1 MIFTECTCGEPIIVG
16 WEAGMGYGYYRTN
29 CKCGRVA
36 MTECTSF
43 GGETHI
49 LENEKELEDFIE
61 EKKLN
66 KPKE

>member
-1 MIFTECTCGEPIIVG
+1 
-16 WEAGMGYGYYRTN
+16 
-29 CKCGRVA
+29 